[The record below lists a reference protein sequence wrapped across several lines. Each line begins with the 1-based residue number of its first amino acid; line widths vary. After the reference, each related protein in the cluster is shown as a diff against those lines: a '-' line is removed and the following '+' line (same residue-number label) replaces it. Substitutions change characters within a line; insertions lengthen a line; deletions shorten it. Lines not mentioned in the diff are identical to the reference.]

1 MDIPWQQ
8 IQTDTLRRLIESFVT
23 REGTDY
29 GHKDYSIGEK
39 VDQVLKQ
46 IQRGEA
52 KITYDS
58 DTESCNI
65 IST

>member
-1 MDIPWQQ
+1 MDIPWQH

-29 GHKDYSIGEK
+29 GHKSYSLDEK
-39 VDQVLKQ
+39 VDQVLSQ
-46 IQRGEA
+46 IKRGEA

-58 DTESCNI
+58 DTETCNI
-65 IST
+65 VST

>member
-1 MDIPWQQ
+1 MDIPWKQ
-8 IQTDTLRRLIESFVT
+8 IQPDTLRRLIESFVT

-29 GHKDYSIGEK
+29 GQKDYSLDEK
-39 VDQVLKQ
+39 VEQVLGQ
-46 IQRGEA
+46 IKRGEA

>member
-1 MDIPWQQ
+1 MDIPWKQ
-8 IQTDTLRRLIESFVT
+8 IQPDTLRRLIESFIT

-29 GHKDYSIGEK
+29 GQKEYSLEEK
-39 VDQVLKQ
+39 VEQVLGQ
-46 IQRGEA
+46 IKRGEA